1 MRIIVLGSLR
11 NCHCLEYSVCVM
23 CLDTLCHLGVLC
35 VFVPLTIRVI
45 GHHAFAKIVQPRFF
59 YLNRAIYTRK
69 NKTRLK

>member
-1 MRIIVLGSLR
+1 M
-11 NCHCLEYSVCVM
+11 CHVFGYPVFRCPV
-23 CLDTLCHLGVLC
+23 C

-69 NKTRLK
+69 NKTHLK